1 MDYKNNL
8 RKIYSG
14 FDISPYDRDSE
25 IEFVIYCMSGLKTKD
40 LILEKTPDNIQKE
53 KIIKTLEKRV
63 KTGCPIQQIVGKAF
77 FAGDEFIVNENT
89 LIPRPETEFL
99 VQKCKF
105 LFSQNSTIK
114 ILDIGTGSG
123 CISIELAK
131 YFSQAKITAIDICQ
145 ATLDVA
151 ALNIEK
157 HQLQDKITLCQSD
170 IYKNISEK
178 FDLIV
183 SNPPYI
189 PLCEKEFVQKDV
201 YEFEP
206 HTALFAKNKGLFF
219 YEEIIQ
225 KANNY
230 LNINGY
236 LVFEI
241 GINQSKP
248 VSELFLKNK
257 FVNIDIIKDFNGIDR
272 IISAQY
278 K

>member
-1 MDYKNNL
+1 MNYKNDL
-8 RKIYSG
+8 KKIYSN
-14 FDISPYDRDSE
+14 FDISPHDRDSE
-25 IEFVIYCMSGLKTKD
+25 IDFVIYCISGLKTKD
-40 LILEKTPDNIQKE
+40 LILGKTPNDIQKG
-53 KIIKTLEKRV
+53 KIIKILEKRV
-63 KTGCPIQQIVGKAF
+63 QEGRPIQQIVGKAF

-99 VQKCKF
+99 VEKCQS
-105 LFSQNSTIK
+105 LFSQNSDIK

-123 CISIELAK
+123 CIAIELAK
-131 YFSQAKITAIDICQ
+131 YFYQSKITAIDICQ
-145 ATLDVA
+145 QTLDA
-151 ALNIEK
+151 TALNVKK
-157 HQLQDKITLCQSD
+157 HILQDRITLCQSD
-170 IYKNISEK
+170 VYTNISEK

-189 PLCEKEFVQKDV
+189 PFRDKSNVQKDV

-206 HTALFAKNKGLFF
+206 HTALFAKNNGLFF

-225 KANNY
+225 KSNNY
-230 LNINGY
+230 LNKDGY

-241 GINQSKP
+241 GINQSKS
-248 VSELFLKNK
+248 VTELFCKNN
-257 FVNIDIIKDFNGIDR
+257 FSNISIIKDFNGIER